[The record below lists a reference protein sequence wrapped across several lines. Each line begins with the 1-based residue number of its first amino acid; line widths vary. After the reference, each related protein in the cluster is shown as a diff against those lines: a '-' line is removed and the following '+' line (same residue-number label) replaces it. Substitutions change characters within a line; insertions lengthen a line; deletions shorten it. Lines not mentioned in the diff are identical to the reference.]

1 MNNVILKPVVS
12 EKTVGLQKDNVFTFL
27 VALKTTKK
35 MIKDEAE
42 KMFGVKVVAVS
53 TINYKPTRGRTMKKT
68 KFTKSGYKKA
78 MLKLS
83 KDSKMLL
90 FEEGKKE
97 K

>member
-1 MNNVILKPVVS
+1 VNNIILKPVVS
-12 EKTVGLQKDNVFTFL
+12 EKSVGLQKDNIFTFL
-27 VALKTTKK
+27 VASKTTKK

-42 KMFGVKVVAVS
+42 KMFGVKVTAIT
-53 TINYKPTRGRTMKKT
+53 TINYKPSQGRTMKRT

-78 MLKLS
+78 MIKLS